1 MPRSVHSGVVSNAAI
16 SDPVRD
22 DIEGLRAVAVL
33 AVLINHAFPRVLSGG
48 FAGVDVFFVISGY
61 LIGRHLLQD
70 IQAGRFSFLNFYAK
84 RARRIFPALALVL
97 ISVCCV
103 GWFVLSATEFS
114 ALGKHVSAATI
125 FANNVLLWRESGYF
139 DATSLEKPLLHLWS
153 LGIEEQFY
161 LLVPAMLW
169 LGTKQTTASIRWV
182 ARAAALS
189 LMATIVLS
197 GIENSAAFYLLHT
210 RFWELASGVLLA
222 QAELR
227 SRDQARTT
235 FDLVRAK
242 RDSREISL
250 YALAIIFCA
259 IIVFSANLGQWT
271 SDWVLASSGLAL
283 ATAIGLFAVLFAERH
298 ADPAAWRSL
307 KLQIHNNSAFLAKC
321 SSIGGVLLI
330 LGSLF
335 IFTPLNW
342 PGAKTLFP
350 VSGTALI
357 VAAGPSRLMNRLLAY
372 RPLVFIGGISYP
384 LYLWHWPAIV
394 YWRMWSSDQRP
405 MVLVIPLAIS
415 FVLAWLTKT
424 FLEEPVRFGRFGVRK
439 FTRPPLWPE
448 LAALVLAGTLG
459 IFLLL
464 ADGLPSRFP
473 PSLRAIA
480 SWSEANPIAPWRIGR
495 CYHNQGDSAEFA
507 SECTPANRAGVP
519 RILLWGDSH
528 AAHLYPGLRELQA
541 SRDFDIVQ
549 WTVAGCPPLAIAL
562 QVESTSCDG
571 RRTAAW
577 ENLRTLRPDVVVL
590 AGAWEKYQE
599 LGTSA
604 DEILRASAETVRR
617 LKALGVKKIVLYG
630 PGPFWNAS
638 LPIDLFRYMASRRI
652 TEIPGRLGTLPS
664 AVWQLDAAM
673 GIEAASQ
680 KIQYVSVL
688 NFFCDQAGCLTIGD
702 RSIPRPDLLFRDRD
716 HLTVTGSR
724 LLVEHS
730 DLEFSRD

>member
-1 MPRSVHSGVVSNAAI
+1 VVTNAAI
-16 SDPVRD
+16 SDTKRD
-22 DIEGLRAVAVL
+22 DIEGLRAIAVL
-33 AVLINHAFPRVLSGG
+33 AVLINHAFPRALSGG

-125 FANNVLLWRESGYF
+125 FANNVLLWCESGYF

-161 LLVPAMLW
+161 LLVPAILW
-169 LGTKQTTASIRWV
+169 LGTKNATASIRWV

-189 LMATIVLS
+189 LMAAILLS
-197 GIENSAAFYLLHT
+197 GVENSAAFYLLHT
-210 RFWELASGVLLA
+210 RFWELASGVVLA

-227 SRDQARTT
+227 SADQARTT
-235 FDLVRAK
+235 IDLGRAK
-242 RDSREISL
+242 RDSREVLL
-250 YALAIIFCA
+250 YSLAIILCA
-259 IIVFSANLGQWT
+259 TIVFSANFGQWT
-271 SDWVLASSGLAL
+271 SDSVLANGALAL
-283 ATAIGLFAVLFAERH
+283 AAAIGVFAILFAERY

-307 KLQIHNNSAFLAKC
+307 KLKIQNNSAFLAEC
-321 SSIGGVLLI
+321 SSIGGILLI
-330 LGSLF
+330 LGSLVLL
-335 IFTPLNW
+335 TPLNW

-350 VSGTALI
+350 VLGSALV
-357 VAAGPSRLMNRLLAY
+357 VAAGPSRLVNRLLAY

-405 MVLVIPLAIS
+405 IGLAIPLAVS
-415 FVLAWLTKT
+415 FALAWLTKT
-424 FLEEPVRFGRFGVRK
+424 FLEEPVRFGRIVTRK

-448 LAALVLAGTLG
+448 VAALALAGTLG

-480 SWSEANPIAPWRIGR
+480 SWSEANPVAPWRIGR
-495 CYHNQGDSAEFA
+495 CYHNQSDSTEFA
-507 SECTPANRAGVP
+507 SECTPANRPGVP

-528 AAHLYPGLRELQA
+528 AAHLYPGLQDLQA
-541 SRDFDIVQ
+541 SNNFDIVQ
-549 WTVAGCPPLAIAL
+549 WTVAGCTPLAIAL
-562 QVESTSCDG
+562 QVESASCNG

-577 ENLRTLRPDVVVL
+577 ENLRSLRPDVVVL

-599 LGTSA
+599 LGAPA
-604 DEILRASAETVRR
+604 DEILRASAETIRR

-638 LPIDLFRYMASRRI
+638 LPIDLFRYMASRGI
-652 TEIPGRLGTLPS
+652 TEIPGRLGTLPT
-664 AVWQLDAAM
+664 AVWQLDADMA
-673 GIEAASQ
+673 IQATSQ

-688 NFFCDQAGCLTIGD
+688 NFFCDKAGCLTIGD

-730 DLEFSRD
+730 DLDFSRY